1 MYPGMRKILK
11 SLLPDIVELWEE
23 PFSVV
28 TAHTSFWARRV
39 ISDPKIIFF
48 SAQNVFKKYPY
59 PFSTFEKYTYENA
72 DHAFLMNRSVAEI
85 VREKGYRRQFT
96 ILPLG
101 VDPERFR
108 RKEVYSL
115 RKRLGIRDFVV
126 GFVGKITGQKG
137 ILDLIEAVSQVN
149 KRIQLL
155 IIGNGDLR
163 EEVEHR
169 VRSLGLEQQTIIIGA
184 VPHSQVPDY
193 LNCMDLLVLP
203 SVTLP
208 HLREQFGR
216 ILIEGMA
223 CEVPVLGSDS
233 GEIPATIGKAGLIFK
248 ERDVRDLKEKIEAFI
263 RNRDLRIMLAQRG
276 RKRVL
281 GHFSWKKISEK
292 QYQVYT
298 ELMSQNTWAI

>member
-1 MYPGMRKILK
+1 MLRRLE
-11 SLLPDIVELWEE
+11 PDIIELWEE
-23 PFSVV
+23 PFSAVSWHS
-28 TAHTSFWARRV
+28 TFWAKKIV
-39 ISDPKIIFF
+39 PKAKVIFF
-48 SAQNVFKKYPY
+48 SAQNILKKRPF
-59 PFSTFEKYTYENA
+59 PFSAFEKYTYRNA
-72 DHAFLMNRSVAEI
+72 QFAFLMNKEVGEVLRS
-85 VREKGYRRQFT
+85 KGYEKEFI

-101 VDPERFR
+101 VDTDIFCK
-108 RKEVYSL
+108 KEVVSL
-115 RKRLGIRDFVV
+115 KNRLGIEDFVV
-126 GFVGKITGQKG
+126 GFVSKVTRQKG
-137 ILDLIEAVSQVN
+137 ILDLLEAVSRIN
-149 KRIQLL
+149 KKIQLL

-163 EEVEHR
+163 EEVEAR
-169 VRSLGLEQQTIIIGA
+169 VKLLGHGRRNIILDA

-233 GEIPATIGKAGLIFK
+233 GEIPTTIVKAGLIFR
-248 ERDVRDLKEKIEAFI
+248 EGDVKDLKEKIEAFI
-263 RNRDLRIMLAQRG
+263 RNRDLRAMLAQRG

-298 ELMSQNTWAI
+298 ELMSQNKWAI